1 MKLEPAAL
9 AQQHSGT
16 RNYIIQ
22 IKGQYQGEHHD
33 GRILFLSHG
42 MTEMLSQK

>member
-1 MKLEPAAL
+1 MKPEPVAL

-16 RNYIIQ
+16 YNFIIQ
-22 IKGQYQGEHHD
+22 IKGQYQREQHD
-33 GRILFLSHG
+33 GRIIFLSHG

>member
-16 RNYIIQ
+16 PNYINQ
-22 IKGQYQGEHHD
+22 IKGQYQGEHRD
-33 GRILFLSHG
+33 GRIIVLSHG
-42 MTEMLSQK
+42 MTEMFSQK